1 MTLRLF
7 QGPLVDPHQVRKRKV
22 TPTDVHRPA
31 EVFDFVTR
39 GTKRNETC
47 EPLNPRFFVVVPDF
61 MAFNRMLATLAPA
74 HFALVS
80 GCGVGRPAKAVPLP
94 LWQAGPQIVI
104 PSGCGYE
111 VEGQLHRPAA
121 DYGAWMF
128 IGISELRTAS
138 SSSGTQLR
146 RR

>member
-22 TPTDVHRPA
+22 TPTDVHRPT
-31 EVFDFVTR
+31 EVFDFVAR

-47 EPLNPRFFVVVPDF
+47 ESLNPRLFVVVPDF
-61 MAFNRMLATLAPA
+61 MAFNRMPTTLAPA
-74 HFALVS
+74 HFALVF
-80 GCGVGRPAKAVPLP
+80 GCGVGRPAKAVPLS
-94 LWQAGPQIVI
+94 LWQVGPQIVI

-121 DYGAWMF
+121 GYGAWMF